1 MRETEPV
8 ESPPPG
14 RWAFAGREE
23 QLDLVAS
30 ALRSRTGRG
39 VVLAGGAG
47 VGRSRLAAET
57 ARAFGAVQRVV
68 GTRCGAA
75 LPFSAFAGLR
85 AAEGRAGDPMRE
97 VAAALRRPPGQERPV
112 LVVDDA
118 HLLDPESAALVHHLA
133 VRRGARLVVTVRDG
147 EPAPDA
153 VVALWKDDLLRRV
166 EVPPLTCDDLTR
178 VLGNALS
185 GHVEARAVR
194 RLTAIA
200 GGDLRMIKELVQ
212 AGTLIRR
219 DDVWGWRGR
228 PAVNGCVR
236 ELVA

>member
-47 VGRSRLAAET
+47 GGRSRLPAGAPRGVGGGAGGGRGRPAGET

-85 AAEGRAGDPMRE
+85 AAEGRAGDP
-97 VAAALRRPPGQERPV
+97 
-112 LVVDDA
+112 
-118 HLLDPESAALVHHLA
+118 
-133 VRRGARLVVTVRDG
+133 
-147 EPAPDA
+147 
-153 VVALWKDDLLRRV
+153 
-166 EVPPLTCDDLTR
+166 
-178 VLGNALS
+178 
-185 GHVEARAVR
+185 
-194 RLTAIA
+194 
-200 GGDLRMIKELVQ
+200 
-212 AGTLIRR
+212 
-219 DDVWGWRGR
+219 
-228 PAVNGCVR
+228 
-236 ELVA
+236 